1 MHEPVAK
8 PECIVPLEKD
18 SHTPCQMLSYTAAM
32 LIHPTLR
39 MQSWGGFV
47 IGALLF
53 ALGSAPVIS
62 TQLGTVGANT
72 SFFVGSWFF
81 TAAAFVQLMLSGAAT
96 ATDSGGTAIRG
107 EWLASF
113 IQFIGTLLF
122 NVSTGAALYAHTVK
136 GEMHLVWNPNVEG
149 SLCFLVSSALAV
161 LILWRCGQRWEPRSK
176 EWQSGWLNMLGSIAF
191 GGLRRRSFVLDDGNT
206 LDRTSPMWAPSSA
219 HCASWL
225 PQRCFWARAK
235 RSSRCLVGGLRR
247 AAKSILLSPSR
258 NAWFLH
264 VPSGRATRFRSLG
277 TLVDVRQ

>member
-39 MQSWGGFV
+39 MQSWGFV

-191 GGLRRRSFVLDDGNT
+191 GVSAAGASCSTMATPWTERRQCGHLRRRTVLPGCLSGVSGQERRDR
-206 LDRTSPMWAPSSA
+206 LDASSA
-219 HCASWL
+219 
-225 PQRCFWARAK
+225 
-235 RSSRCLVGGLRR
+235 G
-247 AAKSILLSPSR
+247 
-258 NAWFLH
+258 
-264 VPSGRATRFRSLG
+264 
-277 TLVDVRQ
+277 